1 MAINGF
7 KFPGVELH
15 QEFVAPTTVADSQL
29 GVAIIGELE
38 GTSTAPTLSLGVVT
52 SLDDIKTNLGEII
65 IPEATV
71 DEQTVPAHVNK
82 MALACYLA
90 MASAPGVP
98 IYYVAIKEDATNVG
112 TGDYVPA
119 MEFLER
125 FPKIYSI
132 VPLTTNVGKL
142 KDCIAKAYT
151 ESGDVES
158 KIRRTIWCGIA
169 TGSGATTAAKAA
181 ATKDAKEAIIAAG
194 GNGAYRT
201 QVVWSPGAIYGGFSV
216 PTECLP
222 AAPAGMRAYEPTY
235 RPISNL
241 GYTLFSVTDTNGFS
255 QAQLEDIGSAGV
267 WVIDNNY
274 DGTPVNKRQVTANA
288 SNNINLDEESIV
300 ANADSVALTLC
311 HVGENLV
318 GCSNISPALLTA
330 LYDTI
335 KGIMDRYLLNL
346 TGNVYVGPQLLNWT
360 FDKLEQDPVQL
371 DKVYATITCEP
382 PKPFNRFVMTLRIV

>member
-1 MAINGF
+1 MAIDGF

-29 GVAIIGELE
+29 GVAIIGEPE
-38 GTSTAPTLSLGVVT
+38 GLTTAPALSLGVVT
-52 SLDDIKTNLGEII
+52 DLDDIVTKLGQVI
-65 IPEATV
+65 IPQQTV
-71 DEQTVPAHVNK
+71 DEEVVPAHVNK

-90 MASAPGVP
+90 MASAPGIP
-98 IYYVAIKEDATNVG
+98 IYYVAIEESGSDGSDFVA
-112 TGDYVPA
+112 A

-125 FPKIYSI
+125 FPKIYSV
-132 VPLTTNVGKL
+132 VPLTTNATKL
-142 KDCIAKAYT
+142 KACIAKAAA
-151 ESGDVES
+151 ESENAES
-158 KIRRTIWCGIA
+158 KVRRAIWCGIE
-169 TGSGATTAAKAA
+169 TGAGATTALKTS
-181 ATKDAKEAIIAAG
+181 ATIDNKNAIVAAG
-194 GNGAYRT
+194 ASGAYRT
-201 QVVWSPGAIYGGFSV
+201 QVVWSPGAMYGGFAV
-216 PTECLP
+216 PADVLA

-241 GYTLFSVTDTNGFS
+241 GYTLFSVSDTFGFA
-255 QAQLEDIGSAGV
+255 QAQLEQIGAAGV

-274 DGTPVNKRQVTANA
+274 DGAPVNKRQVTANA
-288 SNNINLDEESIV
+288 NNQINLDEESIV
-300 ANADSVALTLC
+300 ANADSIALTLC

-335 KGIMDRYLLNL
+335 KGIMDRYLINL
-346 TGNVYVGPQLLNWT
+346 TGNVYIGPQLLNWT